1 MSILLLLQASG
12 HEPPEGHFVT
22 VPQKCPPG
30 PLSHVY
36 FRQDSY
42 VQSETILSMSVCLFN
57 FCLPAG
63 VCAPPSRGLSSPCS
77 EQAPNKCL
85 MNRQMNEL
93 GIMFWFG
100 LLQKDTG
107 QGFGCKWFIWKLISG
122 GGGGGTTTTESC
134 GDWKEVGEWDREGTE
149 TGKTVD
155 FCVRY
160 YYGQLELFLGA
171 LGAEQ
176 TCLTP
181 ARRNMSLSFHQ
192 FTWVTDWGLLILKH
206 SQLASTHRHSGLQWP
221 GKALKKLEGL
231 AVANLAG
238 CYPKP

>member
-1 MSILLLLQASG
+1 MLNIPDSTSCSAFLEPFSAALSLCMSILLLLQASG

-22 VPQKCPPG
+22 VLQKCPPG

-122 GGGGGTTTTESC
+122 GGGEGEQPPQKAAETER
-134 GDWKEVGEWDREGTE
+134 K
-149 TGKTVD
+149 
-155 FCVRY
+155 
-160 YYGQLELFLGA
+160 
-171 LGAEQ
+171 
-176 TCLTP
+176 
-181 ARRNMSLSFHQ
+181 
-192 FTWVTDWGLLILKH
+192 
-206 SQLASTHRHSGLQWP
+206 
-221 GKALKKLEGL
+221 
-231 AVANLAG
+231 
-238 CYPKP
+238 